1 MKLNI
6 LKRAGMLAASAAV
19 CYGGVFGA
27 LTLNGLRY
35 VRPTA
40 ENWSLLAYIEP
51 ASRIEQQV
59 KYSSDLDG
67 SNPEKSSAIITG
79 YDERDRPIW
88 SFGAGWPFHIR
99 YSEHKVYNGDT
110 VTWYN
115 TSCGVKTTTY
125 LQYDALGRLLRMEY
139 PDRTIIRSY
148 HGNEKEPYLVEDY
161 NAQGVLQ
168 LRTEWKYNA
177 ETGESTRSITYSGNE
192 QLLGVGDMTVNKLGY
207 VVSESEQWTY
217 DDASHTA
224 VCIDKNGTV
233 NMFWYDAQNRVL
245 RMEMKMSSSNGPFGM
260 VQVTDYTDIT
270 R

>member
-1 MKLNI
+1 MKLGI
-6 LKRAGMLAASAAV
+6 PKRAGMLAACTAV
-19 CYGGVFGA
+19 CYCGVFGA

-51 ASRIEQQV
+51 AARIEQQV
-59 KYSSDLDG
+59 RHSSDLDG

-79 YDERDRPIW
+79 YDGQDRPIW

-115 TSCGVKTTTY
+115 TSYGVKTTTY
-125 LQYDALGRLLRMEY
+125 LQYDAQGRLVCMEY

-148 HGNEKEPYLVEDY
+148 HGDEKDPYLVEDY
-161 NAQGVLQ
+161 NEQGALQ

-192 QLLGVGDMTVNKLGY
+192 QLLGAGDIIVNKLGY

-217 DDASHTA
+217 DDAAHTA
-224 VCIDKNGTV
+224 VCIDENGTV
-233 NMFWYDAQNRVL
+233 VTLLYDEQNRVL

>member
-1 MKLNI
+1 MKLKI
-6 LKRAGMLAASAAV
+6 LKRAGMLAASTVV
-19 CYGGVFGA
+19 CYCGVFGA

-51 ASRIEQQV
+51 AARIEQEV
-59 KYSSDLDG
+59 RHYSDLDG

-79 YDERDRPIW
+79 YDEQDRPIW
-88 SFGAGWPFHIR
+88 SFSAGWPFHIR

-148 HGNEKEPYLVEDY
+148 RGDEKDPYLVEDY

-177 ETGESTRSITYSGNE
+177 ETGESTRSITYSDNE
-192 QLLGVGDMTVNKLGY
+192 LLLDVGDVTVNKLGY
-207 VVSESEQWTY
+207 IVSEGDQWTY
-217 DDASHTA
+217 DDTARTA
-224 VCIDKNGTV
+224 VCTHEDGSVETT
-233 NMFWYDAQNRVL
+233 WYDEQNRVL
-245 RMEMKMSSSNGPFGM
+245 RMEMQMSSSYGPFGM
-260 VQVTDYTDIT
+260 VKVTDYTDIT

>member
-6 LKRAGMLAASAAV
+6 LKRAGMLAVSTAV
-19 CYGGVFGA
+19 CYGGIFGA
-27 LTLNGLRY
+27 LTLNGLQY

-51 ASRIEQQV
+51 AARVEQEV
-59 KYSSDLDG
+59 RHSSNLDG

-79 YDERDRPIW
+79 YDEQDRPIW
-88 SFGAGWPFHIR
+88 SFGAGWLFHIR

-115 TSCGVKTTTY
+115 TGYGVKTTTY
-125 LQYDALGRLLRMEY
+125 LQYDALGRLVRMEY

-148 HGNEKEPYLVEDY
+148 HGDEKEPYLVEDY
-161 NAQGVLQ
+161 NEQGALQ
-168 LRTEWKYNA
+168 LRTEWEYNA
-177 ETGESTRSITYSGNE
+177 ETGESTRSITYSDNE
-192 QLLGVGDMTVNKLGY
+192 LLLDVGGVTVNKLGY
-207 VVSESEQWTY
+207 IVSEDDRWTY
-217 DDASHTA
+217 DEATHTA
-224 VCIDKNGTV
+224 VCVDENGAV
-233 NMFWYDAQNRVL
+233 DMFWYDTQNRVV
-245 RMEMKMSSSNGPFGM
+245 RVEMRGPDGMSGT